1 LDMAIKGSGFFKVK
15 TFDGIGGG
23 EGYTRAG
30 NFTININGDLV
41 LGTADGPLLDPP
53 INIPEGADQ
62 QSITIQSDGIVT
74 VHIGDT
80 EREVGQIE
88 LYRFPNPHGLRLEGG
103 NIFTETEASG
113 SPTVGN
119 PTEEGFGSITQ
130 RYLES
135 SNVDT
140 VKELIRMIRT
150 QRHFELNSQV
160 IRAAD
165 EMMQAAG
172 RFSCKVTSAQA
183 SRLSPGQ
190 CCMHSDTKVRCRVP
204 HIPWLNLI
212 HFRAILFIILI
223 YIELSLQMSSSSW
236 AGRTCRMAS
245 NWSSGPNG
253 RHNSAT
259 RRISAS
265 NSATRTR
272 AGPLL

>member
-1 LDMAIKGSGFFKVK
+1 MGIGALSSAATGMKAMDTQLDVIGNNLANSNTRGFKASRVNFEDLFYEERRQPGALNSLGERTSTGLFVGLGTQVSSTQLDFSTGSFEQTDQPLDMAIQGSGFFKVK
-15 TFDGIGGG
+15 TFEGIGGG

-53 INIPEGADQ
+53 INIPQGADQ

-80 EREVGQIE
+80 EQEVGQIE

-119 PTEEGFGSITQ
+119 PAENGFGSITQ
-130 RYLES
+130 KYLES

-172 RFSCKVTSAQA
+172 R
-183 SRLSPGQ
+183 L
-190 CCMHSDTKVRCRVP
+190 
-204 HIPWLNLI
+204 
-212 HFRAILFIILI
+212 
-223 YIELSLQMSSSSW
+223 
-236 AGRTCRMAS
+236 
-245 NWSSGPNG
+245 
-253 RHNSAT
+253 
-259 RRISAS
+259 RR
-265 NSATRTR
+265 
-272 AGPLL
+272 